1 MSYGFAIVIVV
12 LSIAAA
18 AFFAGAETALT
29 AASRARM
36 HALEMAGDRRAQ
48 LVNRLIGMRGRL
60 ISSMLLG
67 GQFVTIG
74 SSAIATSVLLD
85 IFGDHGVWAATIIM
99 TALIVV
105 FGEVMPKT
113 IAIAYPDRVS
123 LLIAPLVLFFVR
135 VFGPIV
141 SAVEALVRGVMRL
154 LGVNLAAEDA
164 GVTGHEELKG
174 AVDIL
179 HREGG
184 VERSDRDMFGGLL
197 ELSEIPVSDVM
208 IHRTKMRVIDADL
221 PPDELVREV
230 IDSPYTR
237 MPLWRGEPDNII
249 GVLHTKDLLRA
260 YVAAGGDA
268 GKLKIAELTH
278 EPWFI
283 PDSTTLRDQLQAF
296 LRRKTHSALV
306 VDEYGVVQGL
316 VTLEDIIEEIV
327 GDIRDEHDVAMQ
339 GARRQRDGS
348 VIVDGSVTIRDLNR
362 AMGWSLPDEEAA
374 TVAGLVIHEARA
386 IPEPRQTFSF
396 HGFRFEVLRKQRN
409 RIAALRITPLAPQEA
424 GVRALDQEGEAAGH
438 D

>member
-123 LLIAPLVLFFVR
+123 LLIAPFVLFFVR

-154 LGVNLAAEDA
+154 LGVSLAAEDA

-184 VERSDRDMFGGLL
+184 VERSDRDMLDRKSTRL
-197 ELSEIPVSDVM
+197 NSSHSIAS
-208 IHRTKMRVIDADL
+208 
-221 PPDELVREV
+221 
-230 IDSPYTR
+230 R
-237 MPLWRGEPDNII
+237 MP
-249 GVLHTKDLLRA
+249 
-260 YVAAGGDA
+260 
-268 GKLKIAELTH
+268 
-278 EPWFI
+278 
-283 PDSTTLRDQLQAF
+283 S
-296 LRRKTHSALV
+296 SA
-306 VDEYGVVQGL
+306 
-316 VTLEDIIEEIV
+316 
-327 GDIRDEHDVAMQ
+327 
-339 GARRQRDGS
+339 
-348 VIVDGSVTIRDLNR
+348 
-362 AMGWSLPDEEAA
+362 
-374 TVAGLVIHEARA
+374 
-386 IPEPRQTFSF
+386 
-396 HGFRFEVLRKQRN
+396 
-409 RIAALRITPLAPQEA
+409 
-424 GVRALDQEGEAAGH
+424 
-438 D
+438 

>member
-123 LLIAPLVLFFVR
+123 LLIAPFVLFFVR

-154 LGVNLAAEDA
+154 LGVDLAAEDA